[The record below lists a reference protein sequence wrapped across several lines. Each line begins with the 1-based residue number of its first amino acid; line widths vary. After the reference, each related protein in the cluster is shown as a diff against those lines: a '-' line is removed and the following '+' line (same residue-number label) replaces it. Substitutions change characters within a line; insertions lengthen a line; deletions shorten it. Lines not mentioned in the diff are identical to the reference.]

1 MIIDSKGRDIKLQNF
16 IWDQAWNGGLDT
28 LSVVNLF

>member
-1 MIIDSKGRDIKLQNF
+1 MIIDCKGRKIKLQHF

>member
-1 MIIDSKGRDIKLQNF
+1 MIFDGKGREIKLRHF
-16 IWDQAWNGGLDT
+16 IWDQACSGGLDT